1 MVEGM
6 TRFAGRV
13 DHAARRVRRRVGFGI
28 LAFVCVATLGACS
41 KQKPADTTEGA
52 ATGLTEGTLDGSAA
66 PGGNGSYGAG
76 APGTGGAGS
85 GSSMDE
91 FRRGTLGSSGQPGPL
106 QDVHFG
112 YDSFELGDSAREL
125 LRINGDWLRSNGGAK
140 IEIEGHTDSRGTVE
154 YNLAL
159 GAKRATAVRDYLVSL
174 GVPAERITT
183 ISYGKELPLCQDES
197 ESCWA
202 QNRRAHFVILSK

>member
-6 TRFAGRV
+6 ARDAGRV
-13 DHAARRVRRRVGFGI
+13 GFARGRFRGRV
-28 LAFVCVATLGACS
+28 ALGAAALVIVFAAGGCS
-41 KQKPADTTEGA
+41 KQKPVDTTEGA
-52 ATGLTEGTLDGSAA
+52 GLTEGTLDGSAA
-66 PGGNGSYGAG
+66 AGGNGSYGS
-76 APGTGGAGS
+76 GGGRGGSGSGS

-91 FRRGTLGSSGQPGPL
+91 FRRGTLGTSGQQGPL

-112 YDSFELGDSAREL
+112 YDSYELGDSAREL
-125 LRINGDWLRSNGGAK
+125 LRINGDWLQSNPAAK
-140 IEIEGHTDSRGTVE
+140 VEVEGHTDSRGTVE

-174 GVPAERITT
+174 GVSSDRLTT
-183 ISYGKELPLCQDES
+183 ISYGKELPICQEES

-202 QNRRAHFVILSK
+202 QDRRAHFVILGK

>member
-6 TRFAGRV
+6 ARATGRV
-13 DHAARRVRRRVGFGI
+13 DVARVRKR
-28 LAFVCVATLGACS
+28 LALGAALLSLFVVAGGCS
-41 KQKPADTTEGA
+41 KQKPVDTTEGA
-52 ATGLTEGTLDGSAA
+52 GTGLTEGTLDGSATTGA
-66 PGGNGSYGAG
+66 GGSYGSG
-76 APGTGGAGS
+76 SGSGGS

-91 FRRGTLGSSGQPGPL
+91 FRRGTLGASGQQGPL

-112 YDSFELGDSAREL
+112 YDSYELGDSAREL
-125 LRINGDWLRSNGGAK
+125 LRINGDWLQSNPSAK

-159 GAKRATAVRDYLVSL
+159 GAKRATAVRDYLASL
-174 GVPAERITT
+174 GVSGDRITT
-183 ISYGKELPLCQDES
+183 ISYGKELPICQEES

-202 QNRRAHFVILSK
+202 QNRRAHFVILGK